1 MMPIMIIVERRSVN
15 ILHEKEGFLM
25 RTLRAHVAAL
35 PNVSPKRQMLGGSIM
50 IGSRNF
56 CQ

>member
-1 MMPIMIIVERRSVN
+1 MMPTMITVETHNVGIN
-15 ILHEKEGFLM
+15 DEKEGLLM
-25 RTLRAHVAAL
+25 RTLRAHVAAP

>member
-1 MMPIMIIVERRSVN
+1 MPMAIIVETHNVGIN
-15 ILHEKEGFLM
+15 DEKEGLLM
-25 RTLRAHVAAL
+25 RTLRAPVATL

>member
-1 MMPIMIIVERRSVN
+1 MSMAIIIERCSVGIN
-15 ILHEKEGFLM
+15 DEKEGSLM
-25 RTLRAHVAAL
+25 RMLTAHVAAL